1 MTPEAESRQ
10 RAFLRRIVEPASTA
24 VLTME
29 LQKGIVGQDAMLPD
43 LVDEVERVGLLDVVR
58 RVCDAARS
66 AGVRVV
72 HCTHESRPDGAG
84 ALANC
89 KIFALG
95 ERMRRETGHSA
106 TEIGQP
112 GVELVD
118 GLEDPRDIVVPRLTG
133 MTPYVTSPD
142 QILATWDQDGHRDGV
157 SINLGVFGMAMTA
170 LDLGYQ
176 VVVVRDAVAGVPPE
190 FAEAVLDQSISLIAT
205 VVTSDDLL
213 AVLGRTR
220 RGRPSPAS
228 ATSVVGGDPRSCRL
242 PCERWP
248 WWDTARR

>member
-1 MTPEAESRQ
+1 MTAETESRQ

-29 LQKGIVGQDAMLPD
+29 LQNGIVGQDALLPD
-43 LVDEVERVGLLDVVR
+43 LVVEVERVGLLDVVR

-106 TEIGQP
+106 TEIGRP
-112 GVELVD
+112 GADLVD

-133 MTPYVTSPD
+133 MTPFTSTSLD
-142 QILATWDQDGHRDGV
+142 QILRNLGIKTVVATGV

-190 FAEAVLDQSISLIAT
+190 FAQAVLDQSISLIAT

-213 AVLGRTR
+213 AVL
-220 RGRPSPAS
+220 A
-228 ATSVVGGDPRSCRL
+228 
-242 PCERWP
+242 
-248 WWDTARR
+248 

>member
-1 MTPEAESRQ
+1 MSDERTEAGASPTSGGPEGESRQ
-10 RAFLRRIVEPASTA
+10 RAFLRRIVDPASTA

-29 LQKGIVGQDAMLPD
+29 LQNGIVGQDALLPD

-58 RVCDAARS
+58 RVGDAARS

-72 HCTHESRPDGAG
+72 HCTHEARPDGAG
-84 ALANC
+84 ALTNC

-106 TEIGQP
+106 TEIGRP
-112 GVELVD
+112 GVELVE

-133 MTPYVTSPD
+133 MSPFTSTSLD
-142 QILATWDQDGHRDGV
+142 QILRNLGIKTVIATGV

-170 LDLGYQ
+170 VDLGYQ

-205 VVTSDDLL
+205 VVTADDLL
-213 AVLGRTR
+213 AVL
-220 RGRPSPAS
+220 A
-228 ATSVVGGDPRSCRL
+228 
-242 PCERWP
+242 
-248 WWDTARR
+248 